1 MMIGR
6 RRGQEASVIETMMGG
21 GRGEGE
27 VMADK
32 DRYREEDGKK
42 KGLCGTHIQWG
53 ESSPAK
59 HGGAYISAVVWTR
72 ILAITEM
79 AIGRPQAP
87 PNLVG
92 FHLARIFG
100 PTGKE
105 QPSPPLH
112 LAAAARLLAPFLSRD
127 VRLLVSLDL
136 FTLNHKY
143 FSHRNFIFPSM
154 L

>member
-1 MMIGR
+1 MCTIDC
-6 RRGQEASVIETMMGG
+6 S
-21 GRGEGE
+21 
-27 VMADK
+27 
-32 DRYREEDGKK
+32 
-42 KGLCGTHIQWG
+42 LQWG

-72 ILAITEM
+72 ILAITKK
-79 AIGRPQAP
+79 ALGRPQVP

-112 LAAAARLLAPFLSRD
+112 LATAARLLALFLSRD
-127 VRLLVSLDL
+127 VRLVSLDL
-136 FTLNHKY
+136 FTLDHQY
-143 FSHRNFIFPSM
+143 FPHRYFIFPPVLQIHCSS
-154 L
+154 